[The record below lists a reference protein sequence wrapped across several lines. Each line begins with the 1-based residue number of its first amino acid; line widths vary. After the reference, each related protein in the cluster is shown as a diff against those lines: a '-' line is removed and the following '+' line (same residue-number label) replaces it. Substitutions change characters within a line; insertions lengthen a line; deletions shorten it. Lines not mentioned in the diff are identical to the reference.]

1 MTEDE
6 VKYFNE
12 QFSVLAEEFNTNI
25 EKCAKMSPDDFVKY
39 IRKKIEKKV
48 NGK

>member
-1 MTEDE
+1 MTEKD

-25 EKCAKMSPDDFVKY
+25 EKCAKMSSDDFVKY

>member
-12 QFSVLAEEFNTNI
+12 QFSVFADEFNNNI
-25 EKCAKMSPDDFVKY
+25 KECAKMSQKEFVKY

-48 NGK
+48 NNK